1 MFTGIVEELGR
12 VVSLEA
18 TASDGRLAV
27 AAERVLDDLRMGDS
41 IAVNGA
47 CLTVVDHR
55 AGQFA
60 VGLMH
65 ETLRRTNLGRLRAG
79 DVVNLE
85 RAVLASGR
93 LGGHIVQGHVD
104 GVARLVAVT
113 PDGAALVQRWE
124 VAGPLRRLIVP
135 QGFVALD
142 GVSLTVVDT
151 AATPC
156 ITLASTFR
164 VSLVSYTREHV
175 TLGRAVP
182 GYGANLEVDVLAK
195 YVEALL
201 GAQDATGN
209 D

>member
-18 TASDGRLAV
+18 DGTDGRLVV
-27 AAERVLDDLRMGDS
+27 AAQRVLADLRVGDS

-47 CLTVVDHR
+47 CLTVVDHGAR
-55 AGQFA
+55 EFA
-60 VGLMH
+60 VAMMH
-65 ETLRRTNLGRLRAG
+65 ETLRRTNLGQLGVG

-85 RAVLASGR
+85 RAVPASGR

-104 GVARLVAVT
+104 GVARLVEVA
-113 PDGAALVQRWE
+113 PDGAALLQRWE
-124 VAGPLRRLIVP
+124 MPASLRRYVAP
-135 QGFVALD
+135 KGFVALD
-142 GVSLTVVDT
+142 GVSLTVVDC
-151 AATPC
+151 AA
-156 ITLASTFR
+156 ATFR

-175 TLGRAVP
+175 TLGRAAP

-201 GAQDATGN
+201 GAQDATGT